1 MQHIPHL
8 LLPTHKPNVVTV
20 ALHFL
25 RNLYSQKKFKIMKTL
40 FKNYNSLRHFYLFIL
55 ILYSCSRP
63 SDEPLYGGTDVYY
76 RLTEEQL
83 KQTPYFTNPDFD
95 TVTFISNNNDTLIFK
110 KNYTDTSWYSV
121 RPYFNANYYE
131 LYQNITN
138 HYQTIKG
145 DGTLQVTHLLQESN
159 TLSPRIIIEFNL
171 IKFRINPIW
180 FSPNSPYYIGSF
192 VIDAN
197 NYSNV
202 FSINSIPG
210 DTSTSLL
217 YFNNSFGAIKII
229 DKTRNTNWKIIEP

>member
-1 MQHIPHL
+1 
-8 LLPTHKPNVVTV
+8 
-20 ALHFL
+20 
-25 RNLYSQKKFKIMKTL
+25 MKTL

-145 DGTLQVTHLLQESN
+145 TGNFSVTNSLRESNQFFQTLTVRFNSYDFLLHPDWFIKTQGYPFYQESYSIN
-159 TLSPRIIIEFNL
+159 GKTYFDVITLFNL
-171 IKFRINPIW
+171 Q
-180 FSPNSPYYIGSF
+180 
-192 VIDAN
+192 
-197 NYSNV
+197 
-202 FSINSIPG
+202 
-210 DTSTSLL
+210 DTSVANLKI
-217 YFNNSFGAIKII
+217 NNQFGALELSEKKLNQNI
-229 DKTRNTNWKIIEP
+229 WKFLN